1 MVKESVTRLE
11 QALAAAMQQAYGLH
25 SGYEHQQPWRLKQ
38 PLEAAAKV
46 KPAAEQ
52 PLLAAALHYVA
63 EQIPLLAERC
73 SGFQLKPHKPA
84 PAQQWDILP
93 AMAAPSLQAAG
104 ASTCQLLGPLAARA
118 ASPCPHLAQSS
129 AQQQQAQPPQPTA
142 HLP

>member
-1 MVKESVTRLE
+1 
-11 QALAAAMQQAYGLH
+11 MQQAYGLH

-93 AMAAPSLQAAG
+93 AMAAPLSRR
-104 ASTCQLLGPLAARA
+104 LGPLAARA